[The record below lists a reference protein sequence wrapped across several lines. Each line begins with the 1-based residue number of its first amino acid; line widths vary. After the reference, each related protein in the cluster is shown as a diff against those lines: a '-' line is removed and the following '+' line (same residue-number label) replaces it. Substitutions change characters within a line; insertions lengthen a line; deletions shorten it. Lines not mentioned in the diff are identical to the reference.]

1 MKRAARKIVK
11 KAARKT
17 KPVRKPPRLKIVHRA
32 PIKEQTMANPEP
44 KASPPTIELAQVP
57 INSAHKNQP
66 IGPATGRLLADW
78 SRHRDYE
85 QFNPTP
91 EK

>member
-1 MKRAARKIVK
+1 MKSAARKIIK
-11 KAARKT
+11 KAAKKT
-17 KPVRKPPRLKIVHRA
+17 IKKPVRKPKLKIV

-78 SRHRDYE
+78 NRHRDYE